1 MLDILSWMSRMVKQR
16 GIPILTV
23 KNYSLHLMEL
33 VLMRVTHFH
42 ASQQRTPVRN
52 ASTQNTRDPNSVI
65 VILLTRFFTYMSVTD

>member
-1 MLDILSWMSRMVKQR
+1 
-16 GIPILTV
+16 
-23 KNYSLHLMEL
+23 L
-33 VLMRVTHFH
+33 VLKRVTHFH